1 MPPQSERTGQAP
13 ESLATY
19 VVQYLENRPGRG
31 GGPESFRQLELRS
44 QDPQGD
50 GRLRR
55 QWLIDLTEERTGRP
69 EEWRLRALAAGMARG
84 EAQDGTQAYEEIYR
98 RRLGEIRRLAAE
110 RWPGLEAPAA
120 RVELDGG
127 DVIVIPAPAGLD
139 EAGRRL
145 VAEMAAEMARR
156 LTDRDG

>member
-1 MPPQSERTGQAP
+1 M
-13 ESLATY
+13 
-19 VVQYLENRPGRG
+19 
-31 GGPESFRQLELRS
+31 RS

-84 EAQDGTQAYEEIYR
+84 EAKDGTEAYEEIYR

-110 RWPGLEAPAA
+110 RWPGLEGAA
-120 RVELDGG
+120 RVELAGG

-156 LTDRDG
+156 LANKDS

>member
-1 MPPQSERTGQAP
+1 MPSRP
-13 ESLATY
+13 ESTGEAPGSLASY
-19 VVQYLENRPGRG
+19 VVKYLESRPGRG
-31 GGPESFRQLELRS
+31 GGHESYRQLELRS
-44 QDPQGD
+44 RDPQGD
-50 GRLRR
+50 GKLRR

-84 EAQDGTQAYEEIYR
+84 EAEDGTEAYEDSYR
-98 RRLGEIRRLAAE
+98 RHLTSIRRLAAE
-110 RWPGLEAPAA
+110 RWPGLEGEAA
-120 RVELDGG
+120 RVELAGG

-156 LTDRDG
+156 LANKDS